1 MGELKDTR
9 QEQFC
14 LEYIVDFNA
23 TDAAK
28 RAGYSANSA
37 RQQASRLLSNV
48 NIQARIGEL
57 VNQRRERAQVDGDYV
72 LRRLLQI
79 ADFDVRALF
88 TDNGA
93 LKPVSEWPEGAAAA
107 VSGLDVQELHEDHGE
122 GKQHIGDVK
131 KVRTRDTLKALEL
144 LGKHLKLFTD
154 RVEHTADESL
164 AEAIKRGRERAREQR
179 GS

>member
-1 MGELKDTR
+1 MAELKHAK

-14 LEYIVDFNA
+14 REYIIDFNA
-23 TDAAK
+23 SEAAK
-28 RAGYSANSA
+28 RAGYAARSAG
-37 RQQASRLLSNV
+37 QQAHALLKKHE
-48 NIQARIGEL
+48 IQSRIGEL
-57 VNQRRERAQVDGDYV
+57 VNERRERAQVDGDYV